1 MDSPIRGF
9 AVLPAFNEGATIRR
23 VAERTLTRMQNVIVV
38 DDGSSDDTS
47 AQLADLPVQVIRHE
61 ENQGKA
67 ASLWDG
73 VQAALRQG
81 AKFVVTL
88 DGDGQHAPEDIQG
101 LIDAYRARPD
111 NIIIGARLQNREAAP
126 AARRFANDFADF
138 WISWAAGSRIRDSQ
152 SGFRLYPAKLLDRIN
167 VAHDKAHG
175 FVFESEILI
184 EAARVGFGCN
194 FVPIQTRY
202 PKQARKSYFRP
213 VADSA
218 AIVLMVGRK
227 LLLQW
232 MNLPGLYRVL
242 SSRG

>member
-1 MDSPIRGF
+1 MASSTHGF
-9 AVLPAFNEGATIRR
+9 AVLPALNEGATIRHL
-23 VAERTLTRMQNVIVV
+23 VERTLTQLRHVIVV

-47 AQLADLPVQVIRHE
+47 AQLVDLPVTVIRHE

-67 ASLWDG
+67 ASIWDG

-81 AKFVVTL
+81 AELIVTL
-88 DGDGQHAPEDIQG
+88 DGDGQHAPEDIQR
-101 LIDAYRARPD
+101 LLAAYRASPGH
-111 NIIIGARLQNREAAP
+111 IIIGARLQNREAAP

-138 WISWAAGSRIRDSQ
+138 WISWAAGHRIRDSQ
-152 SGFRLYPAKLLDRIN
+152 SGFRLYPATLLEHIK

-184 EAARVGFGCN
+184 EAARAGFGCS

-202 PKQARKSYFRP
+202 PKQARQSYFRP
-213 VADSA
+213 VTDVV
-218 AIVLMVGRK
+218 AIILMVARK
-227 LLLQW
+227 LLLQR

>member
-1 MDSPIRGF
+1 MDSPISGF

-23 VAERTLTRMQNVIVV
+23 LAERTLGPIKNVIVV

-47 AQLADLPVQVIRHE
+47 TQLADLPVTVIRHA

-73 VQAALRQG
+73 IQAALRQG
-81 AKFVVTL
+81 AKFVITL
-88 DGDGQHAPEDIQG
+88 DGDGQHAPEDIRN
-101 LIDAYRARPD
+101 LLDPYRGHPD
-111 NIIIGARLQNREAAP
+111 RIIIGARLQNREAAP

-138 WISWAAGSRIRDSQ
+138 WISWAAGSRIKDSQ
-152 SGFRLYPAKLLDRIN
+152 SGFRLYPATLLDRIKI
-167 VAHDKAHG
+167 AHDKAHS

-184 EAARVGFGCN
+184 EAARAGFGYC

-213 VADSA
+213 VADIA
-218 AIVLMVGRK
+218 AIVLMIARK
-227 LLLQW
+227 LLLQR
-232 MNLPGLYRVL
+232 MNLSGLYRVL